1 MQHEGKTDYND
12 FSFEPFL
19 NLVFFFPIFQV
30 DNAEYAL
37 LTAIVI
43 FSERENVCE
52 PKRVEKIQEIY
63 VEALQSYVMA
73 RRKRDHMV
81 AFAKLLSALTTL
93 RTLGNSNAKACFN
106 MKTVNRKLPEF
117 LAEIWDIN

>member
-1 MQHEGKTDYND
+1 M
-12 FSFEPFL
+12 
-19 NLVFFFPIFQV
+19 
-30 DNAEYAL
+30 
-37 LTAIVI
+37 I